1 MNEFANRLRSL
12 RRGQKLSQKK
22 LAELTGVSQPYIAE
36 LEQGVKKPSVELL
49 QRLCD
54 ALGCS
59 ADYLLGIGKD
69 TAFVAQRAP
78 SGGLTMEMLEEIA
91 RRNITP
97 QEFDRALKVATVL
110 REEDTRIK

>member
-1 MNEFANRLRSL
+1 MNEFAVRLREL
-12 RRGQKLSQKK
+12 RRSQKFSQKK
-22 LAELTGVSQPYIAE
+22 LALLTGVSQPYIAE

-59 ADYLLGIGKD
+59 ADYLLGISRH
-69 TAFVAQRAP
+69 TAFVAQETSP
-78 SGGLTMEMLEEIA
+78 GGLTMEMLEEIA

-110 REEDTRIK
+110 REEETRSK

>member
-1 MNEFANRLRSL
+1 MNEFAIRLREL
-12 RRGQKLSQKK
+12 RRAQKLSQKK
-22 LAELTGVSQPYIAE
+22 LALLTGVSQPYIAE

-54 ALGCS
+54 PLGCS
-59 ADYLLGIGKD
+59 ADYLLGIGKNI
-69 TAFVAQRAP
+69 AFVAQP
-78 SGGLTMEMLEEIA
+78 TSSGGLTMEMLEEIT

-110 REEDTRIK
+110 REEETRLK